1 MKGGK
6 EMILFYRQYKNSKA
20 ATLLDM
26 FGSLM
31 AVGGILL
38 AITTAYEE
46 LQSLESIVWS
56 DFFAMLM
63 VGAFFILAGIGLKK
77 AERKVAE
84 KKARK

>member
-1 MKGGK
+1 
-6 EMILFYRQYKNSKA
+6 MILFYRQYKNSKA

-26 FGSLM
+26 FGSVM

-38 AITTAYEE
+38 AIAVAYEE

-56 DFFAMLM
+56 DFFGMLM

-77 AERKVAE
+77 VGRKVAE